1 MSPHMLCVLKITF
14 FMLVVTLIIGLYTSC
29 SSVTGAG
36 PMAFMGNQSA
46 SRIEAEDYYENGNV
60 KSKVVVEGYN
70 TINPNPEVTNA
81 VKDTA
86 GLFIG
91 AKAFVDVTEA
101 TVANPNKIP
110 KDPNKIPKNPNSIP
124 KDPNVIPKDPNV
136 IPVDPNIKP

>member
-1 MSPHMLCVLKITF
+1 MSRVLKITF
-14 FMLVVTLIIGLYTSC
+14 AVLIAVLIVGFYTSC

-46 SRIEAEDYYENGNV
+46 SRIEAEDYYENGSI
-60 KSKVVVEGYN
+60 KSKVTIEGYN

-86 GLFIG
+86 GLYIG
-91 AKAFVDVTEA
+91 TRGAIDLAEV
-101 TVANPNKIP
+101 TVANPNKIPKDPNSIPKNPNKIP
-110 KDPNKIPKNPNSIP
+110 KDPNKIPK
-124 KDPNVIPKDPNV
+124 DPNH